1 MKKKKIKL
9 VDDGYMYCRQCGGTP
24 IKKVDNAKE
33 YVCWKCLIKFLEE
46 RTKWK
51 MKKTIELFKKLVSEI
66 DIKKYN
72 QEEYVKIINL
82 IYLDIFRG
90 ELNGT
95 SSY

>member
-1 MKKKKIKL
+1 MFNRIFKRKNKMENKE
-9 VDDGYMYCRQCGGTP
+9 
-24 IKKVDNAKE
+24 KV
-33 YVCWKCLIKFLEE
+33 
-46 RTKWK
+46 
-51 MKKTIELFKKLVSEI
+51 ELFKKLVSEI

>member
-1 MKKKKIKL
+1 MENEKK
-9 VDDGYMYCRQCGGTP
+9 
-24 IKKVDNAKE
+24 
-33 YVCWKCLIKFLEE
+33 
-46 RTKWK
+46 
-51 MKKTIELFKKLVSEI
+51 IELFKKLVSEI

>member
-1 MKKKKIKL
+1 MFDKIFRRKNKMENEKK
-9 VDDGYMYCRQCGGTP
+9 
-24 IKKVDNAKE
+24 
-33 YVCWKCLIKFLEE
+33 
-46 RTKWK
+46 
-51 MKKTIELFKKLVSEI
+51 IELFKKLVSEI

>member
-1 MKKKKIKL
+1 MPYRIFRKK
-9 VDDGYMYCRQCGGTP
+9 
-24 IKKVDNAKE
+24 N
-33 YVCWKCLIKFLEE
+33 
-46 RTKWK
+46 K
-51 MKKTIELFKKLVSEI
+51 MENKQKIELFKKLISEI

>member
-1 MKKKKIKL
+1 MENKE
-9 VDDGYMYCRQCGGTP
+9 
-24 IKKVDNAKE
+24 KV
-33 YVCWKCLIKFLEE
+33 
-46 RTKWK
+46 
-51 MKKTIELFKKLVSEI
+51 ELFKKLVSEI

-72 QEEYVKIINL
+72 QGEYVKIINL